1 MPTYEYSCPECGHRF
16 DIWQPVGSAAPACE
30 KCASATK
37 KVFHPSRVIFKGPGF
52 YVTDLASE
60 KSAAN
65 KTKESAESS
74 KGDSKESKEASP
86 VEGKAEAKSESKESK
101 PAEAAPASTSGASD
115 AGSDKK

>member
-16 DIWQPVGSAAPACE
+16 DIWQPVGSGAPACE
-30 KCASATK
+30 KCGQATR

-65 KTKESAESS
+65 KTKEGSESS
-74 KGDSKESKEASP
+74 KVDSKEAAPAEA
-86 VEGKAEAKSESKESK
+86 KEAKSESKPEAK
-101 PAEAAPASTSGASD
+101 EAAPAKSAEASSSGS
-115 AGSDKK
+115 GSDKK

>member
-30 KCASATK
+30 KCGHSTK

-60 KSAAN
+60 KSAAS
-65 KTKESAESS
+65 KTKENGEAS
-74 KGDSKESKEASP
+74 KSDQSDSKEAAP
-86 VEGKAEAKSESKESK
+86 VEAKAESKSESKES
-101 PAEAAPASTSGASD
+101 APASTSSSSESS
-115 AGSDKK
+115 GSDKK

>member
-30 KCASATK
+30 KCGHQTK
-37 KVFHPSRVIFKGPGF
+37 KIFHPSRVIFKGPGF

-60 KSAAN
+60 KSAAS

-74 KGDSKESKEASP
+74 KSDSKEAAPSEA
-86 VEGKAEAKSESKESK
+86 KAEAKADTKSEAKSESK
-101 PAEAAPASTSGASD
+101 EAAPASTSGA
-115 AGSDKK
+115 ATGGDKK